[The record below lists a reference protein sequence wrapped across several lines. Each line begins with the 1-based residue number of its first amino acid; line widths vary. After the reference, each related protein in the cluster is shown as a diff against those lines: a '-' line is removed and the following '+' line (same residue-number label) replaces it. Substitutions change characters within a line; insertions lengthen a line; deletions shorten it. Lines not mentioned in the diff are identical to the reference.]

1 MKQWVSVLCVVTM
14 SLQLPAQCLTGDCR
28 YGYGK
33 KRYKSGAVYSGQF
46 NNGQIHGD
54 GKVVYSDGSS
64 YHGQW
69 SQNLREGKGKMKFKN
84 GDLYKGQ
91 FKRNKLHGKGL
102 MEFSNGDR
110 YEGPFKNDFKEGI
123 GTYAY
128 HNGDL
133 YVGDFKKDLRSGHGT
148 MTYKS
153 GAIYK
158 GDWRNDSKN
167 GIGTYT
173 DENGYVYEGNW
184 TNGNFEDTSAPASSE
199 EPTVAA
205 SHDSNTTIASN
216 TSPEPSSTTSS
227 DPVYESK
234 SLPNCNSTYC
244 NNIEGVYIYSDGSK
258 YIGDHKSGK
267 PGGQGTIYYV
277 NGDKY
282 TGGWKKHAPH
292 GKGYMTYKDGRSIGA
307 EWVYGK
313 PVRVLDSDEGIVDEH
328 IEVDKSSE
336 VKVWSVIIGVGR
348 YQHMQTLKYT
358 DDDAYRMYA
367 FLKSPEGGA
376 IPDNQIAVLI
386 DEDATRSKI
395 LRTMKQ
401 VFLKADEND
410 VVMLYFSGHGLEGS
424 FVPSDYNGYNNLVKH
439 SEVTE
444 IFKQSKAKHRI
455 VFADACHSGSMLA
468 MRSTTKVQD
477 TIDKYYGAFTNIRGG
492 TALLLSSKSEETSLE
507 DSGLRQGVFSHFLMK
522 GLKGEADKNNN
533 KVVTILELYNYV
545 YSKVTSYT
553 VNAQTPNLSGNYDK
567 KMPVAIIR

>member
-1 MKQWVSVLCVVTM
+1 MKQWVSILCVVAMTF
-14 SLQLPAQCLTGDCR
+14 QLSAQCLTGDCR

-46 NNGQIHGD
+46 NDGQIHGE

-69 SQNLREGKGKMKFKN
+69 NKNLRDGKGKMKFKN

-91 FKRNKLHGKGL
+91 FRKNKLHGKGF
-102 MEFSNGDR
+102 MAFSNGDEYDGQFR
-110 YEGPFKNDFKEGI
+110 NDRKEGI
-123 GTYAY
+123 GVYAY
-128 HNGDL
+128 HNGNM

-153 GAIYK
+153 GAVYK
-158 GDWRNDSKN
+158 GNWDNDSKN
-167 GIGTYT
+167 GMGTYT

-184 TNGNFEDTSAPASSE
+184 VNGDFEDASTSHQEATASS
-199 EPTVAA
+199 
-205 SHDSNTTIASN
+205 TT
-216 TSPEPSSTTSS
+216 PEPSATSNS
-227 DPVYESK
+227 EPDYESK

-244 NNIEGVYIYSDGSK
+244 NNVEGVYIYSDGSK
-258 YIGDHKSGK
+258 YIGEHKSGK
-267 PGGQGTIYYV
+267 PGGQGTIYYI

-292 GKGYMTYKDGRSIGA
+292 GKGYMNYKDGRTIAA

-313 PVRVLDSDEGIVDEH
+313 PTRILDSDEGIVDEH
-328 IEVDKSSE
+328 IQVDKSRE

-358 DDDAYRMYA
+358 DDDAYKMYA

-376 IPDNQIAVLI
+376 IPDSQIAVLI
-386 DEDATRSKI
+386 DEDATRSRI

-424 FVPSDYNGYNNLVKH
+424 FVPSDYNGFNNLVKH
-439 SEVTE
+439 SEVTD

-468 MRSTTKVQD
+468 MRSTSAVQQ
-477 TIDKYYGAFTNIRGG
+477 TVDKYYSAFTNIRGG

-522 GLKGEADKNNN
+522 GLKGEADKNKN
-533 KVVTILELYNYV
+533 KVVTITELYNYV

-553 VNAQTPNLSGNYDK
+553 MNVQTPNLSGSYDS